1 MSEHV
6 ALYPGTFDPVTHG
19 HLDLVRRGAGIFDA
33 LIVAVSTASG
43 RTHFTLDERLGML
56 EAQVAPY
63 ENVSIQSFDGL
74 LVEFARRV
82 GATVLLRGVRGVRDY
97 EYELEMAWANRG
109 LAPELETVFLAPS
122 PQVALVSS
130 SLVREVA
137 SLGGDVSAW
146 VAPAV
151 VAALAAR
158 PPAGPGAD
166 GARKEE

>member
-1 MSEHV
+1 MTEHL

-19 HLDLVRRGAGIFDA
+19 HLDLIRRGSAVFDA
-33 LIVAVSTASG
+33 LVVAVGVGGA
-43 RTHFTLDERLGML
+43 RTHFPLEERVAML
-56 EAQVAPY
+56 EPLVEPY
-63 ENVSIQSFDGL
+63 GNVTVQAFEGL
-74 LVEFARRV
+74 LVEFARRR

-109 LAPELETVFLAPS
+109 LAPEVETVFLAPS
-122 PQVALVSS
+122 PPLAVVSS

-146 VAPAV
+146 VPDGV
-151 VAALAAR
+151 VAALARR
-158 PPAGPGAD
+158 PPSAPGGD

>member
-33 LIVAVSTASG
+33 LIVAVSAAG
-43 RTHFTLDERLGML
+43 ARTHFTLDERLAVL

-166 GARKEE
+166 GARKVE